1 MKTFKELQESI
12 TKALI
17 KFGSKGLRKAAP
29 NVFSYGKSGKISRY
43 LPPTNFKQIKRVNY
57 LNTKYQ
63 NVNKY
68 KFGPGQMMK
77 QKMIGVEPGVDPFL
91 YHSKKMQPILPRL
104 AKQGKV
110 DMFNANVK
118 LQQNFAARQ
127 LDKLQGYK
135 PTEVG
140 PNTASMQTP
149 PLSTGKGEK
158 ARKRALKLMLKRIKK
173 K

>member
-29 NVFSYGKSGKISRY
+29 NVFSHGRGGTIARY

-57 LNTKYQ
+57 LKTKYQ

-77 QKMIGVEPGVDPFL
+77 QKMIGVQPGVDPFD
-91 YHSKKMQPILPRL
+91 YGVKNPILPRL

-110 DMFNANVK
+110 DMFDANVK

-127 LDKLQGYK
+127 LDKMQGYK

-140 PNTASMQTP
+140 PNTASMQTT
-149 PLSTGKGEK
+149 PLSSGKGNK
-158 ARKRALKLMLKRIKK
+158 SRKRALELMLKRIKNA
-173 K
+173 

>member
-17 KFGSKGLRKAAP
+17 KFGSKGLRKIP
-29 NVFSYGKSGKISRY
+29 KFSNT
-43 LPPTNFKQIKRVNY
+43 LNLKQMGRTNY

-77 QKMIGVEPGVDPFL
+77 QKMIGVQPGVDPFD
-91 YHSKKMQPILPRL
+91 YGVKNPILPRL

-110 DMFNANVK
+110 DMFDANVK
-118 LQQNFAARQ
+118 LQKNFAARQ

-140 PNTASMQTP
+140 PNAASMQTP
-149 PLSTGKGEK
+149 PLSSGKGNK
-158 ARKRALKLMLKRIKK
+158 SRKRAPELMLKRMKK
-173 K
+173 

>member
-12 TKALI
+12 TKALV
-17 KFGSKGLRKAAP
+17 KFGKRGIRKVQP
-29 NVFSYGKSGKISRY
+29 NVIT
-43 LPPTNFKQIKRVNY
+43 TNFGKTTSRFNPDIDLRQFNRVSK
-57 LNTKYQ
+57 LKSKYQ

-68 KFGPGQMMK
+68 KFGPGQFMK
-77 QKMIGVEPGVDPFL
+77 QKMIGVEPGVDPFD
-91 YHSKKMQPILPRL
+91 YGVKNPILPRL

-110 DMFNANVK
+110 DMFDANVK

-135 PTEVG
+135 PPEVG
-140 PNTASMQTP
+140 PNVASMQTR

-173 K
+173 T

>member
-17 KFGSKGLRKAAP
+17 KFGSKGLRKIP
-29 NVFSYGKSGKISRY
+29 KFSNT
-43 LPPTNFKQIKRVNY
+43 LNLKQLARTNY

-68 KFGPGQMMK
+68 KFDPGQMMK
-77 QKMIGVEPGVDPFL
+77 QKMIGVQPGVDPFD
-91 YHSKKMQPILPRL
+91 YGVKNPILPRL

-110 DMFNANVK
+110 DMFDANVK
-118 LQQNFAARQ
+118 LQKNFAARQ

-140 PNTASMQTP
+140 PNAASMQTP
-149 PLSTGKGEK
+149 PLSSGKGNK
-158 ARKRALKLMLKRIKK
+158 SRKRALELMLKRMKK
-173 K
+173 

>member
-17 KFGSKGLRKAAP
+17 KFGSKGLRKIP
-29 NVFSYGKSGKISRY
+29 NPANNLNLKLIRR
-43 LPPTNFKQIKRVNY
+43 TNY

-77 QKMIGVEPGVDPFL
+77 QKMIGVQPGVDTFD
-91 YHSKKMQPILPRL
+91 YGVKNPILPRL

-110 DMFNANVK
+110 DMFDANVK
-118 LQQNFAARQ
+118 LQKNFAARQ

-135 PTEVG
+135 PTDMG
-140 PNTASMQTP
+140 PNEVKRHLIN
-149 PLSTGKGEK
+149 LSSGKGNK
-158 ARKRALKLMLKRIKK
+158 SRKRALELMLKRIKK
-173 K
+173 

>member
-17 KFGSKGLRKAAP
+17 KFGSKGIRKVQP
-29 NVFSYGKSGKISRY
+29 NVKFTEFGKTISKFNPDIDLRQF
-43 LPPTNFKQIKRVNY
+43 NRVNK
-57 LNTKYQ
+57 LK
-63 NVNKY
+63 NKY
-68 KFGPGQMMK
+68 KNVDKYSFGRGQFMK
-77 QKMIGVEPGVDPFL
+77 QKMIGVEPGVDTFS
-91 YHSKKMQPILPRL
+91 YGVKNPILPRL

-110 DMFNANVK
+110 DMFDANVK

-127 LDKLQGYK
+127 KDRMQGYK

-149 PLSTGKGEK
+149 PLASGKGEK
-158 ARKRALKLMLKRIKK
+158 ARKRALEIMYKRIQKT
-173 K
+173 

>member
-29 NVFSYGKSGKISRY
+29 NVFSHGMGGTIARY
-43 LPPTNFKQIKRVNY
+43 QPPTNFKQIKRVNY
-57 LNTKYQ
+57 LKTKYQ

-77 QKMIGVEPGVDPFL
+77 QKMIGVEPGVDPFD
-91 YHSKKMQPILPRL
+91 YGVKNPILPRL

-110 DMFNANVK
+110 DMFDANVK

-127 LDKLQGYK
+127 LDKLQGFK

>member
-1 MKTFKELQESI
+1 MITFKELQESI

-17 KFGSKGLRKAAP
+17 KFGSKGLRKIP
-29 NVFSYGKSGKISRY
+29 NPANT
-43 LPPTNFKQIKRVNY
+43 LNLKQLARTNY

-77 QKMIGVEPGVDPFL
+77 QKMIGVQPGVDPFD
-91 YHSKKMQPILPRL
+91 YGVKNPILPRL

-110 DMFNANVK
+110 DMFDANVK
-118 LQQNFAARQ
+118 LQKNFAARQ

-140 PNTASMQTP
+140 PNAASMQTP
-149 PLSTGKGEK
+149 PLSSGKGNK
-158 ARKRALKLMLKRIKK
+158 SRKRALELMLKRMKK
-173 K
+173 

>member
-1 MKTFKELQESI
+1 MKTYKELKESI

-29 NVFSYGKSGKISRY
+29 NVFSHGRGGTIARY

-57 LNTKYQ
+57 LKTKYQ

-77 QKMIGVEPGVDPFL
+77 QKMIGVQPGVDPFD
-91 YHSKKMQPILPRL
+91 YGVKNPILPRL
-104 AKQGKV
+104 ANQGKV
-110 DMFNANVK
+110 DMFDANVK
-118 LQQNFAARQ
+118 LQKNFAARQ

-135 PTEVG
+135 PTEMG
-140 PNTASMQTP
+140 PNEVERHLIN
-149 PLSTGKGEK
+149 LSSGKGEK
-158 ARKRALKLMLKRIKK
+158 ARKRALEILKGRVPKNL
-173 K
+173 

>member
-17 KFGSKGLRKAAP
+17 KFGSKGLRKIP
-29 NVFSYGKSGKISRY
+29 NPANT
-43 LPPTNFKQIKRVNY
+43 LNLKQLARTNY

-68 KFGPGQMMK
+68 SFGRGQFMK
-77 QKMIGVEPGVDPFL
+77 QKMIGVQPGVDPFD
-91 YHSKKMQPILPRL
+91 YGVKNPILPRL

-110 DMFNANVK
+110 DMFDANVK
-118 LQQNFAARQ
+118 LQKNFAARQ

-140 PNTASMQTP
+140 PNAASMQTP
-149 PLSTGKGEK
+149 PLSSGKGNK
-158 ARKRALKLMLKRIKK
+158 SRKRALELMLKRMKK
-173 K
+173 

>member
-29 NVFSYGKSGKISRY
+29 NVFSHGMGGTIARY
-43 LPPTNFKQIKRVNY
+43 QPPTNFKQMKRVNY
-57 LNTKYQ
+57 LKTKYQ

-68 KFGPGQMMK
+68 KFGPAQMMK
-77 QKMIGVEPGVDPFL
+77 QKMIGVEPGVDPFD
-91 YHSKKMQPILPRL
+91 YGVKNPILPRL

-110 DMFNANVK
+110 DMFDANVK

-135 PTEVG
+135 PPEVG

-173 K
+173 

>member
-1 MKTFKELQESI
+1 MITFKELQESI

-17 KFGSKGLRKAAP
+17 KFGSKGLRKIP
-29 NVFSYGKSGKISRY
+29 KFSNT
-43 LPPTNFKQIKRVNY
+43 LNLKQMGRTNY

-68 KFGPGQMMK
+68 SFGRGQFMK
-77 QKMIGVEPGVDPFL
+77 QKMIGVQPGVDPFD
-91 YHSKKMQPILPRL
+91 YGVKNPILPRL

-110 DMFNANVK
+110 DMFDANVK
-118 LQQNFAARQ
+118 LQKNFAARQ

-140 PNTASMQTP
+140 PNAASMQTP
-149 PLSTGKGEK
+149 PLSSGKGNK
-158 ARKRALKLMLKRIKK
+158 SRKRALELMLKRVKK
-173 K
+173 A

>member
-17 KFGSKGLRKAAP
+17 KFGSKGIRKVQP
-29 NVFSYGKSGKISRY
+29 NVKFTEFGKTISKFNPDIDLRQF
-43 LPPTNFKQIKRVNY
+43 NRVNK
-57 LNTKYQ
+57 LK
-63 NVNKY
+63 NKY
-68 KFGPGQMMK
+68 KNVDKYSFGRGQFMK
-77 QKMIGVEPGVDPFL
+77 QKMIGVEPGVDNFS
-91 YHSKKMQPILPRL
+91 YGVKDPILPRL

-110 DMFNANVK
+110 DMFDANVK

-127 LDKLQGYK
+127 KDRMQGYK

-149 PLSTGKGEK
+149 PLASGKGEK
-158 ARKRALKLMLKRIKK
+158 ARKRALEIMYKRIQKT
-173 K
+173 

>member
-1 MKTFKELQESI
+1 MITFKELQESI

-17 KFGSKGLRKAAP
+17 KFGSKGLRKIP
-29 NVFSYGKSGKISRY
+29 NPANT
-43 LPPTNFKQIKRVNY
+43 LNLKQLARTNY

-77 QKMIGVEPGVDPFL
+77 QKMIGVQPVVDPFD
-91 YHSKKMQPILPRL
+91 YGVKNPILPRL

-110 DMFNANVK
+110 DMFDANVK
-118 LQQNFAARQ
+118 LQKNFAARQ

-140 PNTASMQTP
+140 PNAASMQTP
-149 PLSTGKGEK
+149 PLSSGKGNK
-158 ARKRALKLMLKRIKK
+158 SRKRALELMLKRMKK
-173 K
+173 

>member
-17 KFGSKGLRKAAP
+17 KFGSKGLRKIP
-29 NVFSYGKSGKISRY
+29 NPANT
-43 LPPTNFKQIKRVNY
+43 LNLKQLARTNY

-77 QKMIGVEPGVDPFL
+77 QKMIGVQPGVDPFD
-91 YHSKKMQPILPRL
+91 YGVKNPILPRL

-110 DMFNANVK
+110 DMFDANVK
-118 LQQNFAARQ
+118 LQKNFAARQ

-140 PNTASMQTP
+140 PNAASMQTP
-149 PLSTGKGEK
+149 PLSSGKGNK
-158 ARKRALKLMLKRIKK
+158 SRKRALELMLKRMKK
-173 K
+173 

>member
-17 KFGSKGLRKAAP
+17 KFGSKGLRKIP
-29 NVFSYGKSGKISRY
+29 KFSNT
-43 LPPTNFKQIKRVNY
+43 LNLKQLARTNY

-77 QKMIGVEPGVDPFL
+77 QKMIGVQPGVDPFD
-91 YHSKKMQPILPRL
+91 YGVKNPILPRL

-110 DMFNANVK
+110 DMFDANVK
-118 LQQNFAARQ
+118 LQKNFAARQ

-140 PNTASMQTP
+140 PNAASMQTP
-149 PLSTGKGEK
+149 PLSSGKGNK
-158 ARKRALKLMLKRIKK
+158 SRKRALELMLKRMKK
-173 K
+173 

>member
-17 KFGSKGLRKAAP
+17 KFGSKGLRKIP
-29 NVFSYGKSGKISRY
+29 KFSNT
-43 LPPTNFKQIKRVNY
+43 LNLKQMGRTNY

-77 QKMIGVEPGVDPFL
+77 QKMIGVQPGVDPFD
-91 YHSKKMQPILPRL
+91 YGVKNPILPRL

-110 DMFNANVK
+110 DMFDANVK
-118 LQQNFAARQ
+118 LQKNFAARQ

-140 PNTASMQTP
+140 PNAASMQTP
-149 PLSTGKGEK
+149 PLSSGKGNK
-158 ARKRALKLMLKRIKK
+158 SRKRALELMLKRVMLFVQGNH
-173 K
+173 

>member
-29 NVFSYGKSGKISRY
+29 NVFSHGMGGTIARY
-43 LPPTNFKQIKRVNY
+43 QPPTNFKQIKRVNY
-57 LNTKYQ
+57 LKTKYQ

-77 QKMIGVEPGVDPFL
+77 QKMIGVEPGVDPFD
-91 YHSKKMQPILPRL
+91 YGVKNPILPRL

-110 DMFNANVK
+110 DMFDANVK

-149 PLSTGKGEK
+149 PLSSGKGSK
-158 ARKRALKLMLKRIKK
+158 AKKRALELLMKRIKK
-173 K
+173 

>member
-17 KFGSKGLRKAAP
+17 KFGSKGLRKIP
-29 NVFSYGKSGKISRY
+29 NPDNT
-43 LPPTNFKQIKRVNY
+43 LNLKQLARTNY

-68 KFGPGQMMK
+68 KFCPGQMMK
-77 QKMIGVEPGVDPFL
+77 QKMIGVQPGVDPFD
-91 YHSKKMQPILPRL
+91 YGVKNPILPRL

-110 DMFNANVK
+110 DMFDANVK

-127 LDKLQGYK
+127 MDKMQGFK

-140 PNTASMQTP
+140 PNAASMQTP
-149 PLSTGKGEK
+149 PLSSGKGNK
-158 ARKRALKLMLKRIKK
+158 SRKRALELMLKRIKK
-173 K
+173 